1 MIKFSVARLDKE
13 PIELQGTEPA
23 GFLELASDDVYA
35 ASSGV
40 DYDLRV
46 SRVSGG
52 ALVSGSCRTVISGEC
67 GRCLDRVER
76 EISAGEIEFFVDLAR
91 APEEV
96 DISED
101 IRSELLLELP
111 MILLCRED
119 CRGLCPVCGKNL
131 NRGKCSCT
139 VSPGGA
145 LAWGELD
152 RLELDGKKNKTGGND
167 PCLK

>member
-23 GFLELASDDVYA
+23 GFLGLAPDDVYA

-46 SRVSGG
+46 TRVSGG
-52 ALVSGSCRTVISGEC
+52 ALVSGSCRALISGEC

-76 EISAGEIEFFVDLAR
+76 EISAEKIEFFVDLTQ

-101 IRSELLLELP
+101 IRSELLLQLP

-119 CRGLCPVCGKNL
+119 CRGLCPACGKNL
-131 NRGKCSCT
+131 NRGECGCA

-152 RLELDGKKNKTGGND
+152 GLELDGKTNKKGGNG
-167 PCLK
+167 PCSK

>member
-13 PIELQGTEPA
+13 PVELAGSEPA
-23 GFLELASDDVYA
+23 EFLGLAPDDVYGA
-35 ASSGV
+35 ASPV
-40 DYDLRV
+40 DYDLLV

-52 ALVSGSCRTVISGEC
+52 ALVSGTCRVTISGEC
-67 GRCLDRVER
+67 GRCLAPVEK
-76 EISAGEIEFFVDLAR
+76 EISAEKIGLFIDLSQAAEEI
-91 APEEV
+91 

-119 CRGLCPVCGKNL
+119 CKGLCPECGADL
-131 NRGKCSCT
+131 NSGECGCAG
-139 VSPGGA
+139 SPGGA

-152 RLELDGKKNKTGGND
+152 KLD
-167 PCLK
+167 L

>member
-23 GFLELASDDVYA
+23 GFLGLAPDDVYGA
-35 ASSGV
+35 ASGV

-46 SRVSGG
+46 TRVSGG
-52 ALVSGSCRTVISGEC
+52 ALVSGTCRAVISGEC
-67 GRCLDRVER
+67 GRCLEPVKR
-76 EISAGEIEFFVDLAR
+76 EISAEEIEFFVDLAQ

-111 MILLCRED
+111 MVLLCRED
-119 CRGLCPVCGKNL
+119 CRGLCPACGKNL
-131 NRGKCSCT
+131 NRGKCGCS

-145 LAWGELD
+145 LVWGELD
-152 RLELDGKKNKTGGND
+152 RLDLDGKKKKKGR
-167 PCLK
+167 